1 MISKISRI
9 GFRILGN
16 NFKKLIIVQKK
27 KETKGEERDNNL
39 GEVNI
44 STKYR
49 EKGKESSRF
58 ILFSSSRGLLLPQ
71 KFFNSPFFK
80 LFLQIIVHSPSFHRS
95 SLSLSI
101 SLSLSLSFLLMTHAH
116 LPFLPPLPLSHP
128 FFTDETNFRQEFLP
142 EKSSFSGHRFPARRE
157 TGSLL
162 AESASNF
169 NPCCTLLLLPPNVQ

>member
-58 ILFSSSRGLLLPQ
+58 ILCSRGLLLPQ

-101 SLSLSLSFLLMTHAH
+101 SLVPPYDSYTFSP

-169 NPCCTLLLLPPNVQ
+169 NPCCTPPPNVQ

>member
-1 MISKISRI
+1 M
-9 GFRILGN
+9 
-16 NFKKLIIVQKK
+16 
-27 KETKGEERDNNL
+27 KGEERDNNL

-58 ILFSSSRGLLLPQ
+58 ILCSRGLLLPQ

-116 LPFLPPLPLSHP
+116 FPFLPPLPLSHP

-169 NPCCTLLLLPPNVQ
+169 NPCCTPPPNVQ